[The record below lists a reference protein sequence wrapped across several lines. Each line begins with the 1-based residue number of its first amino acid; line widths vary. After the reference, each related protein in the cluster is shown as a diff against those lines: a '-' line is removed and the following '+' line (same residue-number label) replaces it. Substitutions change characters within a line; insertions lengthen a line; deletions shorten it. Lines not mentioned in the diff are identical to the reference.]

1 VSKGPPLVLVAHD
14 DAAFRG
20 RIQKALQSFGC
31 KVEAVRDGEQ
41 AFRYA
46 VTHHPSL
53 MVLQPRLAKLS
64 GLAVCEGV
72 KGSPDLK
79 ATRVALVGQAG
90 WQQTIDRR
98 AAALGYADDR
108 FDANAPAAELVR
120 RLGRLL
126 GRDGAAPDHA
136 AAPPA
141 PKARAGEHPAAQQG
155 VKDSGGSGPLDP
167 RAEIRRLA
175 RIMLSDLKIYNPD
188 LFQKSLAEGRFL
200 DVFKDELG
208 RGKELIA
215 HRFPHLPERLTILA
229 AALREGLDEERAAAR

>member
-1 VSKGPPLVLVAHD
+1 MIITCPQCRKRYSVDDARLGEGPRKVRCHGCGKIFVSQTATTEEAAPRPASPPAVSPAPSPATPPVSKGSPLVLVAHD

-98 AAALGYADDR
+98 AAALAYADDR
-108 FDANAPAAELVR
+108 FDANAPAAELTR
-120 RLGRLL
+120 RLGKLL
-126 GRDGAAPDHA
+126 GR
-136 AAPPA
+136 
-141 PKARAGEHPAAQQG
+141 
-155 VKDSGGSGPLDP
+155 
-167 RAEIRRLA
+167 
-175 RIMLSDLKIYNPD
+175 
-188 LFQKSLAEGRFL
+188 
-200 DVFKDELG
+200 
-208 RGKELIA
+208 
-215 HRFPHLPERLTILA
+215 
-229 AALREGLDEERAAAR
+229 